1 MQEPPAK
8 EQHAPAPR
16 ILIVDDYQK
25 NIELVTFILE
35 EEHFDVRGAGSAA
48 QALETIPVFQP
59 HLILMDLQMP
69 GMNGLELT
77 RKLKSEPATRD
88 IVVLAFTAMV
98 MPGDDVKAFSAGC
111 DGYVS
116 KPVDVDTLAQT
127 LRSHLPA
134 SLRDG

>member
-1 MQEPPAK
+1 MQESPA
-8 EQHAPAPR
+8 QGQNASVPR

-25 NIELVTFILE
+25 NIELVPFILE
-35 EEHFDVRGAGSAA
+35 EEDFEVRGASSAA
-48 QALETIPVFQP
+48 QALETIPAFRP

-77 RKLKSEPATRD
+77 RKLKSGPDTRD
-88 IVVLAFTAMV
+88 IVILAFTAMA

-134 SLRDG
+134 APLK